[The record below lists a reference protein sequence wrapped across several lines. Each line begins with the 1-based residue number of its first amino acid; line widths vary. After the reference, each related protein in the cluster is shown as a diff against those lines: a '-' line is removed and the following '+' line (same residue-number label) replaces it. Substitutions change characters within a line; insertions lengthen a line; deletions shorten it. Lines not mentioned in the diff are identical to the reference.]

1 MTKVV
6 LHLTSRIT
14 LWTSCPEYLEI
25 KKITHTFSSHKII
38 FISQKYKQG
47 NNKTAYVV
55 QKNILYTF
63 TVDAFVFTFLSL
75 TGNSS
80 PSYQYIWI
88 WHHACNIIKK
98 AKGKY
103 IFFSPRTCPAWSI
116 YSLHPARNRWF
127 LIDRLVPFGSG
138 FWNRESWG
146 WISLKRDLMVSVER
160 RPITH
165 H

>member
-98 AKGKY
+98 AKGNIY
-103 IFFSPRTCPAWSI
+103 IFLQEPVLLEVYILSILPGTDDFSSI
-116 YSLHPARNRWF
+116 GLFP
-127 LIDRLVPFGSG
+127 LVLVSG
-138 FWNRESWG
+138 IVNREVEFLWSETW
-146 WISLKRDLMVSVER
+146 WSVWSDGQ
-160 RPITH
+160 
-165 H
+165 

>member
-98 AKGKY
+98 AKGNIY
-103 IFFSPRTCPAWSI
+103 IFLQEPVLLEVYILSILPGTDDFSSI
-116 YSLHPARNRWF
+116 GLFP
-127 LIDRLVPFGSG
+127 LVRVSG
-138 FWNRESWG
+138 IVNREVEFLWSETW
-146 WISLKRDLMVSVER
+146 WSVWSDGQ
-160 RPITH
+160 
-165 H
+165 